1 MSKQFTLIQA
11 GLEQWSRF
19 DTSLIDWYELSSW
32 PSGIRLAVLTIF
44 FMIFLSLSGFFI
56 LGNKISVFNIEKNKE
71 HILQNDYQ
79 VKYTEAA
86 NLTVLKQQVIQMKI
100 IFEALIS
107 QLPSETE
114 VPALLEDVTHA
125 GVNNGLLFKKI
136 ELNDEVKKDFYV
148 ELPIT
153 IEVSGSYHDLA
164 AFVSGVSSLSR
175 IVTLHD
181 FDIWSEKKSIDRLS
195 MTILAKTYRYKNSDN
210 TPLSAAN

>member
-1 MSKQFTLIQA
+1 MIKPISLIQT
-11 GLEQWSRF
+11 RF
-19 DTSLIDWYELSSW
+19 DQWRHFDASLIDWHELSSW
-32 PSGIRLAVLTIF
+32 PSELRLAALTVF
-44 FMIFLSLSGFFI
+44 FMIILSLSGFF
-56 LGNKISVFNIEKNKE
+56 LFGGKMGTLNIEKNKE
-71 HILQNDYQ
+71 QILKNDYQ

-86 NLTVLKQQVIQMKI
+86 NLTVLKQQVRQMKI

-125 GVNNGLLFKKI
+125 GVNSGLLFKKI
-136 ELNDEVKKDFYV
+136 ELNDEIKKDFYV

-153 IEVSGSYHDLA
+153 VEVSGSYHDLA

-181 FDIWSEKKSIDRLS
+181 FDIWSEKNSFNRLS
-195 MTILAKTYRYKNSDN
+195 MTISAKTYRYKSFEKSS
-210 TPLSAAN
+210 LSAAN